1 MQNVTTCKAMLDD
14 IIDCQSLLH
23 FQQTSFHYK
32 DYFRSKNS
40 DLKTDDKRFCLL
52 FLKTNH
58 RQNILNVIMYL
69 IGFESSIFLVLSAKL
84 SLCTLLLH
92 NPTTERV
99 FSSSSKGLRLNS
111 LQDITYAIGRM
122 FQKHEYV
129 NQTNDTKVK

>member
-1 MQNVTTCKAMLDD
+1 MQNVTTCKTKLDD

-23 FQQTSFHYK
+23 SQQTSFHYK

-40 DLKTDDKRFCLL
+40 DLKTDDKR

-111 LQDITYAIGRM
+111 FQDITYAIGRM